1 MVNLLID
8 TDIQYGDSLHFFELY
23 INTTCVKIRID
34 PCKGRFSEM
43 KADMDKKIH
52 RLKHLRDINFNFF
65 KYKKIE
71 KFINLLCSDFYG
83 RYMKRYGMDRYFVS
97 SQGWLTGHRAMV
109 HNVDS
114 SVIYECP
121 YCESDNFALNVE
133 NDSWVTDCC
142 GREVDVQ
149 QL

>member
-43 KADMDKKIH
+43 KKDMNWKID
-52 RLKHLRDINFNFF
+52 RLKHLIDINFNFF

-71 KFINLLCSDFYG
+71 KFINLLLGDIFFYK
-83 RYMKRYGMDRYFVS
+83 RYMKRY
-97 SQGWLTGHRAMV
+97 
-109 HNVDS
+109 NV
-114 SVIYECP
+114 
-121 YCESDNFALNVE
+121 L
-133 NDSWVTDCC
+133 
-142 GREVDVQ
+142 R
-149 QL
+149 